1 MEWYCEFIENIV
13 NPNQICHRAIII
25 NEVEREVDRT
35 SADEKQNDV
44 TLREPLKPTRS
55 KEEALRNRWC

>member
-1 MEWYCEFIENIV
+1 M

-35 SADEKQNDV
+35 SADEEQNDV
-44 TLREPLKPTRS
+44 TLRGPLKPTRS